1 MSLGTDTLDRI
12 DRIDRVGRKGGRG
25 GGGRGAGRE
34 RKERGMPCDTGSG
47 ASPHDAPWA
56 ACEAARLVQQNV
68 PFFGFNALMSATSIF
83 AARHTKRF

>member
-1 MSLGTDTLDRI
+1 VSGGKGAGR
-12 DRIDRVGRKGGRG
+12 GRKGG
-25 GGGRGAGRE
+25 

>member
-1 MSLGTDTLDRI
+1 
-12 DRIDRVGRKGGRG
+12 
-25 GGGRGAGRE
+25 
-34 RKERGMPCDTGSG
+34 MPCDTGSG